1 MLVGKPH
8 HVLAAKVAV
17 LNTACRL
24 EAQRTEGW
32 TCYAAHLNPD
42 LNGASQAC
50 RGEVRR
56 RCQLCNRRTC
66 LQHSYACRGCE
77 SEREI
82 EYESVWDEV
91 NKWWD
96 ERETAASKARGEVE
110 VPRVCHGCVEDNGW
124 WCSSQL
130 CVEANANAWGNGHS
144 SVWRCGGVGGAA
156 CRRKGREL
164 GDSGGQGE
172 ASEEAGGD
180 ANDDMPQDTTSTT
193 TNPLGEA
200 GEAGSLPKASG
211 PEPPPGICWIKECS
225 ECKFAVCGACDA
237 EQVSGGSVSSVDL
250 GGRGSVAGHWWW
262 VGGGGWS
269 VAGRWRV

>member
-8 HVLAAKVAV
+8 HVLAAKIAV

-32 TCYAAHLNPD
+32 MCYAAHLNPD

-82 EYESVWDEV
+82 EYESLRDEV
-91 NKWWD
+91 NKWWS

-110 VPRVCHGCVEDNGW
+110 VPRVCHGCVEDNG
-124 WCSSQL
+124 
-130 CVEANANAWGNGHS
+130 
-144 SVWRCGGVGGAA
+144 
-156 CRRKGREL
+156 
-164 GDSGGQGE
+164 
-172 ASEEAGGD
+172 
-180 ANDDMPQDTTSTT
+180 
-193 TNPLGEA
+193 
-200 GEAGSLPKASG
+200 
-211 PEPPPGICWIKECS
+211 
-225 ECKFAVCGACDA
+225 
-237 EQVSGGSVSSVDL
+237 
-250 GGRGSVAGHWWW
+250 
-262 VGGGGWS
+262 
-269 VAGRWRV
+269 